1 MAQSEIAMETQAEP
15 GFEASEVCRKT
26 LLLLGHGIASRL
38 LPSAKSY
45 YFGENTTGF
54 PLSSCHVS

>member
-1 MAQSEIAMETQAEP
+1 METQAEP

-54 PLSSCHVS
+54 PLSSRHVS